1 MTDKHPAPAESPLHG
16 VAVTGNFTI
25 QATLPQGKQVTF
37 SGYLYEG
44 ESIESVNQRVDL
56 LHDAI
61 DRQRTRA
68 EIPELEIV
76 LENSIKRLDEI
87 KQHYAVLLQ
96 KKAQGGKVS
105 TQEKQVLDVM
115 DINVKKH
122 ADDIEVGR
130 GKIAAARAAVGK

>member
-1 MTDKHPAPAESPLHG
+1 MTKHEAPAESPLHG

-68 EIPELEIV
+68 EIPELEVI

-87 KQHYAVLLQ
+87 KGHYSVLLD
-96 KKAQGGKVS
+96 KKAKNGKIT
-105 TQEKQVLDVM
+105 TQEKQALDVM
-115 DINVKKH
+115 DVNVQKH
-122 ADDIEVGR
+122 ADDITKGR
-130 GKIAAARAAVGK
+130 EKIAEARAKVGL

>member
-1 MTDKHPAPAESPLHG
+1 MTKHEAPAESPLHG

-68 EIPELEIV
+68 EIPELEVI

-87 KQHYAVLLQ
+87 KGHYSVILD
-96 KKAQGGKVS
+96 KKAKGGKVT
-105 TQEKQVLDVM
+105 TQEKQALDVM
-115 DINVKKH
+115 DVNVQKH
-122 ADDIEVGR
+122 ADDITKGR
-130 GKIAAARAAVGK
+130 EKIAEARAKVGL

>member
-1 MTDKHPAPAESPLHG
+1 MNDVNVNPAG
-16 VAVTGNFTI
+16 NAVTGNFTI

-37 SGYLYEG
+37 SGYLYDG

-68 EIPELEIV
+68 EIPELEVI
-76 LENSIKRLDEI
+76 LENSMKRLVEI
-87 KQHYAVLLQ
+87 KQHYAVLLD
-96 KKAQGGKVS
+96 KKAQGNKLS
-105 TQEKQVLDVM
+105 TQEKQALDVM

-122 ADDIEVGR
+122 AEDIEIGR
-130 GKIAAARAAVGK
+130 EKIAAAKATIGK

>member
-1 MTDKHPAPAESPLHG
+1 MDNPAASPLSG

-25 QATLPQGKQVTF
+25 SAQLPQGKQVSF
-37 SGYLYEG
+37 QGYLYEG

-68 EIPELEIV
+68 EIPELEVI

-87 KQHYAVLLQ
+87 KGHYSVMLK
-96 KKAQGGKVS
+96 KKASGKALT
-105 TQEKQVLDVM
+105 TQEKQALEVM
-115 DINVKKH
+115 DINVSKH
-122 ADDIEVGR
+122 AEDIDKGR
-130 GKIAAARAAVGK
+130 AKIAAAKAALVQGA

>member
-68 EIPELEIV
+68 EIPELEVI
-76 LENSIKRLDEI
+76 LESSIRRLDEI
-87 KQHYAVLLQ
+87 KQHYAVILDKKQ
-96 KKAQGGKVS
+96 KSGKVS
-105 TQEKQVLDVM
+105 TQEKQALDVM
-115 DINVKKH
+115 DINVQKH
-122 ADDIEVGR
+122 IDDIAKGR
-130 GKIAAARAAVGK
+130 EKIAAAKAAVGK

>member
-1 MTDKHPAPAESPLHG
+1 MTKHEAPAESPLHG

-68 EIPELEIV
+68 EIPELEVI

-87 KQHYAVLLQ
+87 KGHYSVLLD
-96 KKAQGGKVS
+96 KKAKGGKVT
-105 TQEKQVLDVM
+105 TQEKQALDVM
-115 DINVKKH
+115 DVNVQKH
-122 ADDIEVGR
+122 ADDITKGR
-130 GKIAAARAAVGK
+130 EKIAEARAKVGL